1 MQHVQSKFLIL
12 NAQLEHDL
20 MQVLSLE
27 ARLTEQQQ
35 QQAASDKLLQRAQAE
50 AQRAQHA
57 LRTAQQDPAGP
68 ARGLVDGPGSRMGGR
83 LQDRAPSGMLD
94 VDSWAEPASVEVCQ
108 APQQSC
114 NMYISLYTAPSS
126 IWNARC

>member
-1 MQHVQSKFLIL
+1 
-12 NAQLEHDL
+12 

-35 QQAASDKLLQRAQAE
+35 HQAASEKLLQRAQAE

-57 LRTAQQDPAGP
+57 LRTAQLEPAGP
-68 ARGLVDGPGSRMGGR
+68 TGGLRDGPGFRIGGR

-94 VDSWAEPASVEVCQ
+94 VDSWAEPASVEVQ
-108 APQQSC
+108 YA
-114 NMYISLYTAPSS
+114 
-126 IWNARC
+126 

>member
-1 MQHVQSKFLIL
+1 
-12 NAQLEHDL
+12 

-68 ARGLVDGPGSRMGGR
+68 ARGLVEGSGSRMGG
-83 LQDRAPSGMLD
+83 RAPSGMLD

-108 APQQSC
+108 TPQQ
-114 NMYISLYTAPSS
+114 TV
-126 IWNARC
+126 